1 MVYKNFILLLLITST
16 IASSLIETAPRSQE
30 CYENGT
36 YPSSTL
42 IHISRQYSAENCA
55 NHCASLTNCNYFTYD
70 PTKQMCE
77 ALDDSLGARPSTYY
91 CPDCISGRR
100 SHFCGAHGYCEV
112 CTFTKLH
119 L

>member
-1 MVYKNFILLLLITST
+1 MVYKIFILSLLITST
-16 IASSLIETAPRSQE
+16 IASSLNETAPKSEE

-36 YPSSTL
+36 IDGTL
-42 IHISRQYSAENCA
+42 IHVSRQYSAENCA
-55 NHCASLTNCNYFTYD
+55 NHCVSLTNCKTFTYD

-77 ALDDSLGARPSTYY
+77 AFADVSFTPSTYY
-91 CPDCISGRR
+91 CPDCISGRQ

-112 CTFTKLH
+112 RTFTKLH

>member
-1 MVYKNFILLLLITST
+1 MVYKIFILSLLITST
-16 IASSLIETAPRSQE
+16 IASSLNATAPRSQE

-36 YPSSTL
+36 YSDGAL
-42 IHISRQYSAENCA
+42 IQISRQYSAENCA

-77 ALDDSLGARPSTYY
+77 ALYNAFPTPSTYY

-112 CTFTKLH
+112 CTFTKLP